1 MSELPS
7 VFVRLK
13 WWLMPA
19 WLKED
24 LRRRGRLT
32 GFASRQFRFGR
43 FWISVGADWR

>member
-7 VFVRLK
+7 AFVRLK

-19 WLKED
+19 WLKEG
-24 LRRRGRLT
+24 LRRRARLT
-32 GFASRQFRFGR
+32 GFASRQFRFGW